1 MVKRNPD
8 TLSRRERQIMDVLFQ
23 MSEAS
28 AADVQKEMDDAPSY
42 TAVRTHLRI
51 LEEKGQVTHREEGR
65 RYIYR
70 PKGSPKKAGRG
81 ALSRVLN
88 VFFGGS
94 LENALAA
101 HLGDSKNKL
110 SKNEIGR
117 LRKII
122 DDAEKENSND

>member
-1 MVKRNPD
+1 MAKPNPD
-8 TLSRRERQIMDVLFQ
+8 KLSRRERQIMDVLFQ
-23 MSEAS
+23 LNEAS
-28 AADVQKEMDDAPSY
+28 AADVQKEMKDAPSY
-42 TAVRTHLRI
+42 TTVRTLLRI
-51 LEEKGQVTHREEGR
+51 PEEKGQITHREEGR

-94 LENALAA
+94 LEDALAA
-101 HLGDSKNKL
+101 HLGDAKNKL
-110 SKNEIGR
+110 SKDEIDR

-122 DDAEKENSND
+122 DDAEKGE